1 MHKIDQTL
9 LKLYFINVI
18 YVDFLQYTI
27 IHIYLKNILYRYHFS
42 IHMEEQIFF
51 NLTKIL
57 SLSSSRHRVKSN
69 VIHSRALNAYKREET
84 LIQMRVI

>member
-1 MHKIDQTL
+1 MHKIDQTP
-9 LKLYFINVI
+9 LKLHFINVI
-18 YVDFLQYTI
+18 YVDFPQYTI

-57 SLSSSRHRVKSN
+57 SLSSSIDIV
-69 VIHSRALNAYKREET
+69 LNRMSYIAARRMLTKEKR
-84 LIQMRVI
+84 R